1 MKAAPAARVHPSNR
15 SCASHSD
22 MPSSNALRNL
32 LFSLGALLVGHVT
45 VAAAQ
50 EKSSP
55 YPVRPL
61 RIIIGVAPGAG
72 ADMVARA
79 SAHVLTE
86 KWGHN
91 AVVDPRPG
99 GGGLIASQALLK
111 STPDGYTLLQA
122 GDGIMYQRLTRGA
135 PFDALKVFEPVVST
149 STQPYMLL
157 AHPGVAAKS
166 IQELVALSAAKPLL
180 YAGSS
185 GVGGTVHLGME
196 KLGQLS
202 GMKLKHVSYKGG
214 TPTMLALMGGEI
226 NLACVNVMS
235 GMAFMKS
242 GKARGIVTF
251 GLKRSSVL
259 PDLPSATEQGLP
271 ASFRITNRYSLWV
284 RSGTPRPIINAL
296 NRTIGDA
303 FRGPQIVQRLAADG
317 SEPADYM
324 TPEELK
330 ADFTRLLAEFEKQV
344 KELGLKF

>member
-1 MKAAPAARVHPSNR
+1 MSLNNV
-15 SCASHSD
+15 
-22 MPSSNALRNL
+22 LRNL
-32 LFSLGALLVGHVT
+32 LYGLAAIPIIHAT
-45 VAAAQ
+45 VAGAQ
-50 EKSSP
+50 EKSIG

-86 KWGHN
+86 KWGQN
-91 AVVDPRPG
+91 TVVDSRPG
-99 GGGLIASQALLK
+99 GGGLIASQALLR
-111 STPDGYTLLQA
+111 STADGYTILQA
-122 GDGIMYQRLTRGA
+122 GDGIMYQKLTRGA
-135 PFDALKVFEPVVST
+135 PFEALKVFEPVVST

-166 IQELVALSAAKPLL
+166 IQELAALSAARPLL

-185 GVGGTVHLGME
+185 GIGGTVHLGME

-214 TPTMLALMGGEI
+214 TPTLLALIGGEI

-235 GMAFMKS
+235 AMPFVKS

-259 PDLPSATEQGLP
+259 PELPSATEQGLP

-284 RSGTPRPIINAL
+284 RSGTPRPIINAI

-303 FRGPQIVQRLAADG
+303 FRTPQMVQRLAADG

-330 ADFTRLLAEFEKQV
+330 ADFMRLLAEFEKQV

>member
-1 MKAAPAARVHPSNR
+1 MQNVLFNRLYCLAAMMLA
-15 SCASHSD
+15 
-22 MPSSNALRNL
+22 
-32 LFSLGALLVGHVT
+32 HVT
-45 VAAAQ
+45 IAQ
-50 EKSSP
+50 AQDKSIG

-61 RIIIGVAPGAG
+61 RIIISVAPGAG

-79 SAHVLTE
+79 SARVLTE
-86 KWGHN
+86 KWGQN
-91 AVVDPRPG
+91 TVVDPRPG

-111 STPDGYTLLQA
+111 STPDGYTILQS
-122 GDGIMYQRLTRGA
+122 GDGIMYQRLTRDA

-157 AHPGVAAKS
+157 AHPSVAAKNL
-166 IQELVALSAAKPLL
+166 QELVALSAAKPLL

-185 GVGGTVHLGME
+185 GIGGTVHLGME

-214 TPTMLALMGGEI
+214 TPTLLALIGGEI
-226 NLACVNVMS
+226 NLACVNVISAMP
-235 GMAFMKS
+235 FIKS

-251 GLKRSSVL
+251 GSKRSSVL
-259 PDLPSATEQGLP
+259 PELPTAAEQGLP

-284 RSGTPRPIINAL
+284 RSGTPRPIINAI
-296 NRTIGDA
+296 NRTIGEA
-303 FRGPQIVQRLAADG
+303 FRTPQMVQRLATDG

-324 TPEELK
+324 SPEELK
-330 ADFTRLLAEFEKQV
+330 NDFKQLLAEFEKQV

>member
-1 MKAAPAARVHPSNR
+1 MNTV
-15 SCASHSD
+15 
-22 MPSSNALRNL
+22 LRNL
-32 LFSLGALLVGHVT
+32 LYSLAPILFVHVTAAGAQDKSLG
-45 VAAAQ
+45 
-50 EKSSP
+50 

-79 SAHVLTE
+79 TAHVLTE
-86 KWGHN
+86 KWGQN

-99 GGGLIASQALLK
+99 GGGIIASQALLK
-111 STPDGYTLLQA
+111 STADGYTILQA

-157 AHPGVAAKS
+157 AHPGVGAQNIK
-166 IQELVALSAAKPLL
+166 ELAALSAAKPLL

-196 KLGQLS
+196 RLGQLS

-214 TPTMLALMGGEI
+214 TPTLLALVGGEI

-235 GMAFMKS
+235 AMTFIKS
-242 GKARGIVTF
+242 GKVRGIATF
-251 GLKRSSVL
+251 GSKRSSIL
-259 PDLPSATEQGLP
+259 PDLPSAIEQGLP

-284 RSGTPRPIINAL
+284 RSGTPRPIINGI

-303 FRGPQIVQRLAADG
+303 FRTPQMVQRLAADG
-317 SEPADYM
+317 SETADYM
-324 TPEELK
+324 TPEDLK